1 MMRLPS
7 PNGWR
12 CTPQSFSQTEGSA
25 QGRKATPRKGPRTP
39 GTHNAGNRVPAVRLP
54 TPTPHDHRASSP
66 ATTHPGHRQFLIHA
80 NCQENEKNA
89 NSRAGVC
96 SPVLRHEGIAR
107 RRTPT
112 RRFATSLRRA
122 QKPHNIAGAM
132 FNATELLES
141 AVAPPSRPE
150 EKILL
155 STIAAAPFSAAQ
167 SNSRVSTMTADHP
180 HSKITLVPRRHSG
193 YSALR

>member
-1 MMRLPS
+1 MCWKLRLPS
-7 PNGWR
+7 
-12 CTPQSFSQTEGSA
+12 CIL
-25 QGRKATPRKGPRTP
+25 P
-39 GTHNAGNRVPAVRLP
+39 GNNT
-54 TPTPHDHRASSP
+54 S
-66 ATTHPGHRQFLIHA
+66 GHRQFLIHA
-80 NCQENEKNA
+80 LCQENEKNA
-89 NSRAGVC
+89 NSRTGLC
-96 SPVLRHEGIAR
+96 RPLLRHEGIPR

-122 QKPHNIAGAM
+122 QKPHIIDGAM

-141 AVAPPSRPE
+141 AVAPPPRSE

-155 STIAAAPFSAAQ
+155 SPIAAPCSAAQ

-193 YSALR
+193 YSALRSAKK